1 MPAVIRREAP
11 ARAHRAERRPDDTCG
26 DVGDEVHA
34 SRDLRTTRAVEH
46 QVGDEMHLGDV
57 EAARRSVM
65 THASDFVHALRRLGT
80 GRAFRG
86 RRPSTGTSVEP
97 GAPGRIKP
105 TGRTC
110 HLGAPGN
117 QASRDEAPRAPPA
130 SSYAFRSDPNMQIVR
145 LGGRIAPPRDCDT
158 RCAHGLPL
166 GLARGPR
173 PALCMPRSGHSP
185 VETRTGDGDA
195 TKRSVAVSR
204 PTISSSSRLPRS
216 PWKARYKV
224 A

>member
-26 DVGDEVHA
+26 DVSDEVHA

-80 GRAFRG
+80 GRASRG
-86 RRPSTGTSVEP
+86 RRPSTGTSVKP

-117 QASRDEAPRAPPA
+117 QASRDEAPPRAPGLFVRISFGPDHANRA
-130 SSYAFRSDPNMQIVR
+130 SRWTDRAAPR
-145 LGGRIAPPRDCDT
+145 LRHEMRAWST
-158 RCAHGLPL
+158 
-166 GLARGPR
+166 PR
-173 PALCMPRSGHSP
+173 PRERA
-185 VETRTGDGDA
+185 ETGVMHAPKWSQPG
-195 TKRSVAVSR
+195 
-204 PTISSSSRLPRS
+204 
-216 PWKARYKV
+216 
-224 A
+224 